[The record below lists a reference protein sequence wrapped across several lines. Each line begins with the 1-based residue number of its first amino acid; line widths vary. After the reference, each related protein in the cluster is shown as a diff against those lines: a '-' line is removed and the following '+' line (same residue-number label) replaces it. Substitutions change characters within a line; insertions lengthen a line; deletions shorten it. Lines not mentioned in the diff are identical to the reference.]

1 MNLISTDVDLP
12 EEEPQPPIIHLFSL
26 SSPRE
31 RVLLCLGLA
40 RGFVLQGY
48 SCLVIDFSFEYPLLS
63 VMLEVHNLEIKG
75 ETISGFYRD
84 ASKEIQ
90 QETFNNSLVKIQV
103 TKSRKGFFEV
113 FPATTSAVVA
123 KEIDFIDD
131 KILKKTTNRLRRF
144 FRKVQEER
152 LFDIIILNGQ
162 DSLNQETQNAMEI
175 ATHNFCLVH
184 HSKYEL
190 EMLRKVISH
199 FNNLH
204 PYYHIHG
211 IILNNYIPYATQ
223 EKNQEYIAKLESDL
237 RVPVIAN
244 IDLLVTYL
252 STFPF
257 SKGDWTEDEYYIDLS
272 SKVLEGVVNP
282 RIITLEQPL
291 VLYSLTIANTAGL
304 SLYTYFFKEG
314 KHDEALV
321 SGPLTA
327 IISGISGL
335 IGELLTRSQTMN
347 MIDLSRAKLF
357 VVEERKFR
365 GILLASKY
373 VDGLAMKL
381 KRFTEEFVEENY
393 EKIKGDI
400 VKLGTLQA
408 DHLVERHFGGL

>member
-1 MNLISTDVDLP
+1 MISTEVNLP
-12 EEEPQPPIIHLFSL
+12 KEESLPPIIHLFSL

-40 RGFVLQGY
+40 RGFVLQDY

-63 VMLEVHNLEIKG
+63 IMLEAYNYEIKG
-75 ETISGFYRD
+75 NTISDYYKDLTKEIEIESFKQSLIKMQVTRSKKGFY
-84 ASKEIQ
+84 
-90 QETFNNSLVKIQV
+90 
-103 TKSRKGFFEV
+103 EV

-144 FRKVQEER
+144 FRKIQEER
-152 LFDIIILNGQ
+152 IFDIIILNGQ

-184 HSKYEL
+184 HSKFEL
-190 EMLRKVISH
+190 EMIRKVINH

-211 IILNNYIPYATQ
+211 LILNNYLSYATQ
-223 EKNQEYIAKLESDL
+223 GKNQEYIAKLESEL
-237 RVPVIAN
+237 RVPILAT
-244 IDLLVTYL
+244 IDLLMNHL
-252 STFPF
+252 NTFPL
-257 SKGDWTEDEYYIDLS
+257 SKGDWEEDEYYMDLS
-272 SKVLEGVVNP
+272 TKILEGVVNP

-291 VLYSLTIANTAGL
+291 ILYSLTVSNTAGL

-314 KHDEALV
+314 KHDEALI

-335 IGELLTRSQTMN
+335 IGELLTRSQSMN

-373 VDGLAMKL
+373 EDGLATKL
-381 KRFTEEFVEENY
+381 KRFTEEFVDENY
-393 EKIKGDI
+393 ESIKGDL
-400 VKLGTLQA
+400 VKTGNIQA